1 VLREQ
6 HRFVWTDDDLAEM
19 DWEKEQAHKYYEKLF
34 KEYVFSKALGSLKNA
49 KTCV

>member
-1 VLREQ
+1 MSAAQVLREQ

-34 KEYVFSKALGSLKNA
+34 KEYVCSNALWA
-49 KTCV
+49 V